1 MKNTELQFFLGALK
15 FASEK
20 HILLKRKDVERTP
33 YIHHPI
39 RVAEL
44 ICRVGGVYDPVIL
57 SAALLHDV
65 IEDTDATEEE
75 IIEKF
80 GTEVA
85 GLVKE
90 VSDDKSLDKLKRK
103 ELQILH
109 AATLSWGARI
119 IKLADKISNVKDIGS
134 HPPSDWDLDRK
145 IKYLDWAERVVVILR
160 GTNQSLE
167 DLFVQTLLDAR
178 EKIAN

>member
-1 MKNTELQFFLGALK
+1 MENTELQLFLGALK

-20 HILLKRKDVERTP
+20 HILLKRKDAEQTP

-65 IEDTDATEEE
+65 LEDTDATEEE

-85 GLVKE
+85 GIVKE

-109 AATLSWGARI
+109 AATLSRGARI

-134 HPPSDWDLDRK
+134 HPPFDWDMSRK
-145 IKYLDWAERVVVILR
+145 INYLDWAERVVVIIR
-160 GTNQSLE
+160 GTNQPLE
-167 DLFVQTLLDAR
+167 DLFDQTLLDAR